1 MKKGIIHTLL
11 LGTLVLAGCQEA
23 QVGAEQTEDKG
34 TVTAT
39 TKDIKPSKGNLSAS
53 ANASITPIFDQD
65 VFMSKGGELFVSE
78 PTKKWL
84 EALTIGQPTVV
95 AEKEEAVE
103 KEVTDATEAK
113 DEQTDKEQTLDQSL
127 KGDKGT
133 SKADTTQV
141 AEAATSSP
149 AGSSQS
155 SSSKGTQASTS
166 QSKPAAQE
174 SKPAEKK
181 AESKPA
187 PAPAKKPATSAPAA
201 KPAPKAEP
209 KPAPKPEPKPKE
221 ESKPKEE
228 PKPKEENNSVS
239 YPANSITI
247 GGNTSS
253 WVYWKNVKG
262 STFWDDKVSSA
273 TSQQDA
279 VDKERN
285 RWVNI
290 MTQDN
295 LFSINGSNNLW
306 LASHSY
312 DKAGKQAYHVPSEII
327 VTDRHGV
334 SAKYTF
340 VDRAKTY
347 NFIGTGTY
355 GNNDVFIQTSLPDG
369 RSIMHYKLS
378 EKLN

>member
-1 MKKGIIHTLL
+1 
-11 LGTLVLAGCQEA
+11 
-23 QVGAEQTEDKG
+23 
-34 TVTAT
+34 
-39 TKDIKPSKGNLSAS
+39 
-53 ANASITPIFDQD
+53 
-65 VFMSKGGELFVSE
+65 MSKGGDLFVSE

-103 KEVTDATEAK
+103 KEVADATEAE
-113 DEQTDKEQTLDQSL
+113 DEQTDKEPTLDQSL
-127 KGDKGT
+127 KGDEET

-201 KPAPKAEP
+201 KPAPKAEPKPAP